1 VPEDGRLVIVH
12 LKEMGARAFAE
23 NTEFLNPRAD
33 KSMAGGRK

>member
-1 VPEDGRLVIVH
+1 VPDSA

-23 NTEFLNPRAD
+23 NTEFLNPSTD

>member
-1 VPEDGRLVIVH
+1 MPDSA
-12 LKEMGARAFAE
+12 LKEMGTRAFAE

>member
-1 VPEDGRLVIVH
+1 
-12 LKEMGARAFAE
+12 MGTRAFAE